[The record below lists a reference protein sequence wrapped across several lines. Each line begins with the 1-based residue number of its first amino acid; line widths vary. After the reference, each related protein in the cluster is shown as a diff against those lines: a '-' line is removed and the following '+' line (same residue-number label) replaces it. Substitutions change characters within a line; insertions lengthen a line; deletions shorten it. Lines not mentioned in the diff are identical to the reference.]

1 MRRAEPRIVDPAT
14 HPRRYVSPR
23 VAAIWLE
30 VDEKTL
36 RKYLSAGLIPYMQVM
51 SRRRIEVS
59 ALVEFEKRNMIRST
73 VGARR

>member
-1 MRRAEPRIVDPAT
+1 
-14 HPRRYVSPR
+14 